1 MTNRKLPNN
10 QIEWEY
16 CRKCDDHVEG
26 DYTSHACVGQY
37 GMNVY
42 IKAYCT
48 VCGNFLYERL
58 IDKDI

>member
-1 MTNRKLPNN
+1 MSKLPNS

-16 CRKCDDHVEG
+16 CKKCDDHVEG
-26 DYTSHACVGQY
+26 SYESFSCVGQY

-42 IKAYCT
+42 VKAYCQ
-48 VCGNFLYERL
+48 VCGTFLYEKL